1 MMRLTKPQ
9 QKALQA
15 KWIYSNQNKTYLQF
29 RRAVQEVFM
38 GEGAVCV
45 QWSGMWLVIEPDGYT
60 HS

>member
-9 QKALQA
+9 QESLKR
-15 KWIYSNQNKTYLQF
+15 KWMFWNENESYLKF
-29 RRAVQEVFM
+29 RRDVQEVFM

-45 QWSGMWLVIEPDGYT
+45 RWNGMWLVIESDGYT

>member
-1 MMRLTKPQ
+1 MTLTKPQ
-9 QKALQA
+9 QQALQA

-45 QWSGMWLVIEPDGYT
+45 QWNGMWLVIEADGYT